1 MKKTTLLEKIQKII
15 LENKK
20 YKKKLEKD
28 NGQA

>member
-28 NGQA
+28 DSQA